1 MNLFELSEMAQGE
14 CAAAHWD
21 DHLWNSFPEELA
33 HIMAELAE
41 AFEAWRLYKDFDI
54 HWDEAGVPQG
64 VPIEF
69 ADVLLGMFYN
79 VGLHGIDIAS
89 ALNIKHAYNLRRDYR
104 AEGRQLHE

>member
-1 MNLFELSEMAQGE
+1 MNLFELTELAMGE
-14 CAAAHWD
+14 CSAAHWD
-21 DHLWNSFPEELA
+21 DHIRNSFPEEIA

-41 AFEAWRLYKDFDI
+41 VFEAWRVYKDYDI
-54 HWDEAGVPQG
+54 HWDEKGKPQG

-89 ALNIKHAYNLRRDYR
+89 ALKVKHNFNMHRDYR
-104 AEGRQLHE
+104 AEGRQLHP